1 MLEKLSQ
8 DALVIWAT
16 IDPIGTMALFA
27 ALTINN
33 AVKLHLKRYFMPGA
47 YYWVLF

>member
-27 ALTINN
+27 AQPLTQ
-33 AVKLHLKRYFMPGA
+33 
-47 YYWVLF
+47 